1 MIWENWKPWKNVSFE
16 INYSFKVNPAA
27 EIECA
32 SAADVIRNYENA
44 RQVLEQFKSV
54 SGSVSDS
61 LGGETNT
68 ESSHMF
74 FKIILE
80 QRNGLSGKKSSVTFV
95 DLASRWVDLVVLSV
109 LFFNLIHFLPSK
121 IGKTR
126 EIVDRKEM

>member
-1 MIWENWKPWKNVSFE
+1 M
-16 INYSFKVNPAA
+16 NPAA
-27 EIECA
+27 EIECT
-32 SAADVIRNYENA
+32 SAADVIRCYENA
-44 RQVLEQFKSV
+44 RQILEQFKSV

-95 DLASRWVDLVVLSV
+95 DLASR
-109 LFFNLIHFLPSK
+109 
-121 IGKTR
+121 
-126 EIVDRKEM
+126 

>member
-1 MIWENWKPWKNVSFE
+1 MHLLKLTNLLN
-16 INYSFKVNPAA
+16 KVNPAA

-95 DLASRWVDLVVLSV
+95 DLASR
-109 LFFNLIHFLPSK
+109 
-121 IGKTR
+121 
-126 EIVDRKEM
+126 